1 MSYSVFC
8 VCGASLSDLFP
19 KRCDEEKGTQCGDTE
34 KSGGHLHWRYEKMK
48 GVRHIEG
55 IMSEEVS
62 DTFLDQ
68 TRLSI
73 LSWNAGRD
81 RTRVSSCV

>member
-1 MSYSVFC
+1 MRRYRGSREATC
-8 VCGASLSDLFP
+8 N
-19 KRCDEEKGTQCGDTE
+19 
-34 KSGGHLHWRYEKMK
+34 WRYEKMK
-48 GVRHIEG
+48 GVRPIEG

-81 RTRVSSCV
+81 RTKVSSCV